1 MKLSFSK
8 IITCTLLL
16 FFNLSVTA
24 QEAPPSK
31 TNIDI
36 TIDDLGAAVCVYSTK
51 YDAFAWDNFLRT
63 VGNNTS
69 LIKNNLIRTFPKYVL
84 SDFKYD
90 QNTDDRTNKITF
102 KIDGFMMVNNN
113 GKWMADLEGKNPDIT
128 KLTDTDFLLV
138 TEGVSMKLHVPP
150 GTEGA
155 KVEKDSFGKAFL
167 TFPAKDMGGGGGIFM
182 YLGLGVAALGGFL
195 LYRNMSGKA
204 RLKTIYEPIT
214 PHAEIRQKQPTAA
227 IIAPSST
234 SAMDEPVEQP
244 SRAVP
249 QNPLSPEHDIR

>member
-1 MKLSFSK
+1 MKLYISK

-16 FFNLSVTA
+16 FFNFSVSA
-24 QEAPPSK
+24 QEAPPAK
-31 TNIDI
+31 TSIDI

-51 YDAFAWDNFLRT
+51 YDAASWDNFLRM

-138 TEGVSMKLHVPP
+138 TEGATMKLHVPP

-155 KVEKDSFGKAFL
+155 KVEKDNFGKAFL
-167 TFPAKDMGGGGGIFM
+167 TFPAKDMGSGGGIFM
-182 YLGLGVAALGGFL
+182 YLGIGLAALGGFL
-195 LYRNMSGKA
+195 LYRNMS
-204 RLKTIYEPIT
+204 RRKTTYETIT
-214 PHAEIRQKQPTAA
+214 PHAEVRQKSPTAA
-227 IIAPSST
+227 IAQSSN
-234 SAMDEPVEQP
+234 SAMDERVEQSP
-244 SRAVP
+244 RAVP
-249 QNPLSPEHDIR
+249 QNPSRTDNDNLGT